1 MPRALWTGAISFGLV
16 NVPVRM
22 YSAVQEQDLRF
33 HFVHEKDGS
42 RIGYVKVCK
51 AEEKPVPDDE
61 IVKAYEFKK
70 GEYVFMEDED
80 FEAAK
85 VDGLRTIEIEDFVPY
100 DDIDPIYFE
109 KTYFLGPQ
117 DGSEKVYALLAKAMT
132 ESGLAGIARYVM
144 RDRENLGCLRIRDGV
159 ITLERMYFADEIRP
173 SDELKPGRVKV
184 DAKEL
189 EMAEQLIERFSGSWK
204 PDKYEDTYRE
214 RLLEIVKAKRKGKEI
229 HAEPAVEHEEPAD
242 LMDALRASLEAAQ
255 GRRSSGGTRR
265 SPSRS
270 GGGSSRRSSSR
281 GKAKARSKR

>member
-1 MPRALWTGAISFGLV
+1 MPRALWTGTISFGLV
-16 NVPVRM
+16 SVPVRM

-42 RIGYVKVCK
+42 RIGYEKICK

-61 IVKAYEFKK
+61 IVKAYEFSK

-85 VDGLRTIEIEDFVPY
+85 AEGLRTIDIEDFVAY
-100 DDIDPIYFE
+100 EEIDPIYFE
-109 KTYFLGPQ
+109 KTYYLGPQ
-117 DGSEKVYALLAKAMT
+117 QGSEKVYALLAKAMD
-132 ESGLAGIARYVM
+132 ESGLAGVARYVM

-159 ITLERMYFADEIRP
+159 ITLEKMYFADEIRP
-173 SDELKPGRVKV
+173 LDELKPGRVKV

-189 EMAEQLIERFSGSWK
+189 EMAEQLIERFAGKWQ

-214 RLLEIVKAKRKGKEI
+214 RLLEIVKAKRKGKAV
-229 HAEPAVEHEEPAD
+229 HVEPVEREEQPED
-242 LMDALRASLEAAQ
+242 LMAALRASLDAAQ
-255 GRRSSGGTRR
+255 GRRGSSGSRR
-265 SPSRS
+265 SAGRS
-270 GGGSSRRSSSR
+270 GGSSPRSSSR